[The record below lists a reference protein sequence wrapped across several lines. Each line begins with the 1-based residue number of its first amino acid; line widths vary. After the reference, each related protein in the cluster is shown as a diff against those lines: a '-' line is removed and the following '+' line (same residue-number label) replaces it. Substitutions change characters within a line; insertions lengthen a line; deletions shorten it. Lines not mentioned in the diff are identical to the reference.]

1 MGEINEYIERG
12 EAGPGFGVIGEYKLP
27 EWHEKDAT
35 LGRAI
40 TQFEVARYELGRIL
54 GILNQEIETSNAEPT
69 RNMLEA
75 KSILES
81 FRQDQIH

>member
-1 MGEINEYIERG
+1 MGEINEFIERG

-27 EWHEKDAT
+27 VWHEKDAT

-54 GILNQEIETSNAEPT
+54 EILTQEIEASEAEPT
-69 RNMLEA
+69 RNMQEA
-75 KSILES
+75 QSILES
-81 FRQDQIH
+81 FRQDQIN